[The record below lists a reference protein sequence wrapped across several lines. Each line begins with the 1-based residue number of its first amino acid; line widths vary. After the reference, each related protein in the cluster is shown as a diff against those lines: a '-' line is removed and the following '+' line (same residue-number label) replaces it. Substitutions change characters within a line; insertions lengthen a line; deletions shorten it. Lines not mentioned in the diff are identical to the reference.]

1 MLNNKEQENKTEYSF
16 QTAFVPNESLLLG
29 DNKKKGSDIAFIL
42 TIFLLV
48 AIMVVTIF
56 LNTFVFFNVRVSG
69 PSMQPTLYTGNVLV
83 ANRYGKIERG
93 AIIIIKGE
101 KPGSD
106 DLLIK
111 RVIGLPGDTIEF
123 VDGYVKLNGEK
134 LEENY
139 LSEQG
144 KTFHDTP
151 SIVVMENEVFYL
163 GDNRQNSSDSRHY
176 GTCKME
182 QILGVVELWSL
193 KFKNIKR

>member
-16 QTAFVPNESLLLG
+16 QNAFVPNESLLLG
-29 DNKKKGSDIAFIL
+29 DKKKGSDIAFIL

-48 AIMVVTIF
+48 AIMVVVIF

-123 VDGYVKLNGEK
+123 VDGYVKVNGER

-151 SIVVMENEVFYL
+151 SIEVMENEVFYL

-176 GTCKME
+176 GTCEME

>member
-16 QTAFVPNESLLLG
+16 QTAFVPNESLLFG

-48 AIMVVTIF
+48 AIMVVVIF

-111 RVIGLPGDTIEF
+111 RVIGLPGDTVEF
-123 VDGYVKLNGEK
+123 VDGYVKVNGER
-134 LEENY
+134 LEESY